1 MKNNN
6 FRLSAAGKLAAALA
20 IILAASTGAYAA
32 EIVAANGANGP
43 GVSTAATGAQV
54 VDIVAPNGNG
64 LSHNQY
70 QDFNVNQ
77 PGAVL
82 NNSREAGLSQLA
94 GQLDANANLKAAGR
108 EASVILNEVIGR
120 NPSLLH
126 GQQEIFGMAA
136 DYVLANPN
144 GISCQG
150 CGFINTSHSSLVVG
164 NPLVENGVLQG
175 YSTFGNRNTL
185 SLNGTLNAGGVLD
198 LIAPKIDSRGEVI
211 VQDFR
216 HSDGKVTSATINAI
230 SGLNRVARDGTVQA
244 SQQMPTA
251 LDSYYLGSMQA
262 GRINIINTAQGS
274 GVKLAGSLNAGDEL
288 KVKAYDIRSE
298 SRVDDASSNKNGGDN
313 YQNYR
318 GGIYV
323 NDRSSSQKLTRTELK
338 GKNISLVADNHA
350 HLTATDIRGEDITLQ
365 GGKLTLDGQQL
376 KQTQGHTDDR
386 WFYSW
391 QYDVTREREQLQQ
404 AGSTVAASGS
414 AKLISTQEDVKLLGA
429 NVSADRALS
438 VKAAR
443 DVHLAGL
450 VEKDKS
456 SERGYQRNHT
466 SSLRTGRWSS
476 SDESESLKA
485 SELRSEGKGQ
495 DKGKLTLEAG
505 RNVATQGARLHANND
520 LTIDAKDQIQI
531 GVQKTANAKAVR
543 DDKTSWGGI
552 GGGDNKNNS
561 NRREISHASELTSG
575 GTLRLNGQQG
585 VTITGSKARG
595 QKGGEVT
602 TTHGGLRIDNAL
614 STTVDKID
622 ARTGTAFNI
631 TSSSHKADNSYQS
644 STASELKSD
653 TNLTL
658 VSRKDADVIGSQVA
672 SGGELSVESKAGN
685 INVKA
690 AERQQKID
698 EQKTALTVNG
708 YAKEAGDKQ
717 YRAGLRIEHTSDS
730 EKTTRTENSA
740 SGLSGG
746 SVKLK
751 AKQDVTFSGS
761 QLVADK
767 GDASVSGNKVS
778 FLAADDK
785 TTSNTEQTKIG
796 GGFYYTG
803 GIDKLGSG
811 VEAGYENSK
820 TQTQSSKAV
829 MSGSDVKG
837 NLTINARDKLTQQGA
852 QHSVGGTYQEN
863 AAGVDHLA
871 ATNSNSSTTHKTD
884 VGVNIGANVDYS
896 AVTRPVERAVGK
908 AAKLDATGVINDIGG
923 IGAPNV
929 GLDIG
934 AQGGSSEKHS
944 SSSQAVVSSVKAGS
958 IDINAKGEVR
968 DQGTQYQ
975 ASKGAVNL
983 TADSHRSEAAA
994 NRQDE
999 QSRDT
1004 RGSAGVR
1011 VYTTTGSD
1019 LTVDAK
1025 GEGGTQRS
1033 NSSASQAVTGS
1044 IDAANGI
1051 NVNVK
1056 KDAVY
1061 QGTALNGGSGK
1072 TAVNAGGDIRFDQAS
1087 DKQSENHS
1095 GFNVKASAKGG
1106 FTADSKNF
1114 GAGFGGGTNN
1124 GESSS
1129 STAQVGNVSGQGVEL
1144 KAGRDLTLQ
1153 GTNVKSQGDVSLNAG
1168 NKVALQAAESTQTRK
1183 ESKLSGNI
1191 DLGAGSSDS
1200 KEKTGGSLSAGG
1212 AFDIAK
1218 VNESATER
1226 QGATIASDGKVTL
1239 SANGKGDD
1247 ALHLQ
1252 GAKVSGGSAALEA
1265 KNGGILL
1272 ESAKNEQHKDN
1283 WNLGIKANARGGQTF
1298 NKDAGGKVDP
1308 NTGKD
1313 THTLGAGLKV
1323 GVEQQD
1329 KTTHA
1334 NTGITAGDVALNSG
1348 KDTRLAGARVDADSV
1363 QGKVGGD
1370 LRVES
1375 RKDVETGVK
1384 VDVDAGLSHSN
1395 DPGSSITSKLSKVG
1409 TPRYAGK
1416 VKEKLEAGVN
1426 KVADAT
1432 TDKYNS
1438 VARRLDP
1445 QQDTTGAVSFSK
1457 ADGKVTLPET
1467 LAGEKPQGPLWDR
1480 GARTV
1485 GGAVKD
1491 SITGPAGRQGQLKVN
1506 ADVVNNNAV
1515 GEQSAIAG
1523 KHGVALQVGGQTQLT
1538 GGEIRSQQGKVELGG
1553 SQVSQQDVSGQRYQG
1568 GGRVD
1573 AAATVGG
1580 LLGGAAKQSVDGN
1593 VPFASGHASTQQADA
1608 KAGVFSGK

>member
-20 IILAASTGAYAA
+20 IILAASAGAYAA

-94 GQLDANANLKAAGR
+94 GQLGANPNLGGR

-211 VQDFR
+211 VQDFK
-216 HSDGKVTSATINAI
+216 HSNGKVTSATINAI

-298 SRVDDASSNKNGGDN
+298 SRIDDASSNKNGGDN

-443 DVHLAGL
+443 GVHLAGL

-485 SELRSEGKGQ
+485 SELRSQGE
-495 DKGKLTLEAG
+495 LTLKAG
-505 RNVATQGARLHANND
+505 RNVSTQGAKIHAQRD
-520 LTIDAKDQIQI
+520 LTIDADSQIQV

-602 TTHGGLRIDNAL
+602 ATHGGLRIDNAL

-658 VSRKDADVIGSQVA
+658 VSHKDADVIGSQVA
-672 SGGELSVESKAGN
+672 SGGELSVESKTGN

-690 AERQQKID
+690 AERQQNID

-717 YRAGLRIEHTSDS
+717 YRAGLRIEHTRDS

-740 SGLSGG
+740 SSLSGG

-751 AKQDVTFSGS
+751 AEKDVTFSGS

-785 TTSNTEQTKIG
+785 TASNTEQTKIG

-820 TQTQSSKAV
+820 TQTQSSKAIT
-829 MSGSDVKG
+829 SGSDVKG

-852 QHSVGGTYQEN
+852 QHRVGGAYQEN

-871 ATNSNSSTTHKTD
+871 AADTASTTTTKTD

-1025 GEGGTQRS
+1025 GEGSTQRS
-1033 NSSASQAVTGS
+1033 NSSASQAVAGS

-1153 GTNVKSQGDVSLNAG
+1153 GTNIKSQGDVSLNAG

-1218 VNESATER
+1218 VNETATER

-1467 LAGEKPQGPLWDR
+1467 PAGEKPQGPLWDR

-1491 SITGPAGRQGQLKVN
+1491 SITGPAGRQGHLKVN
-1506 ADVVNNNAV
+1506 ADVVHNNAV

>member
-20 IILAASTGAYAA
+20 IILAASAGAYAA
-32 EIVAANGANGP
+32 EIVAANGAHGP

-94 GQLDANANLKAAGR
+94 GQLGANPNLGGR

-211 VQDFR
+211 VQDFK
-216 HSDGKVTSATINAI
+216 HSNGKVTSATINAI

-244 SQQMPTA
+244 SQQIPTA

-414 AKLISTQEDVKLLGA
+414 AKLVSTQEDVKLLGA

-466 SSLRTGRWSS
+466 SSLRTGSWSS

-485 SELRSEGKGQ
+485 SELRSQGE
-495 DKGKLTLEAG
+495 LTLKAG
-505 RNVATQGARLHANND
+505 RNVATQGARVHAQRD
-520 LTIDAKDQIQI
+520 LTIDANEQIQI

-552 GGGDNKNNS
+552 GGGDNKSNS
-561 NRREISHASELTSG
+561 NRREVSHASELTSD

-602 TTHGGLRIDNAL
+602 ATQGGLRIDNAL

-622 ARTGTAFNI
+622 ARTGTVFNI

-653 TNLTL
+653 TNLKL
-658 VSRKDADVIGSQVA
+658 VSHKDADVIGSQVA
-672 SGGELSVESKAGN
+672 SGGELSVESKTGN

-690 AERQQKID
+690 AERQQNID

-717 YRAGLRIEHTSDS
+717 YRAGVRIEHTRDS

-740 SGLSGG
+740 SSLSGG

-751 AKQDVTFSGS
+751 AEKDVTFSGS

-767 GDASVSGNKVS
+767 GGASVSGNKVS

-785 TTSNTEQTKIG
+785 TASNTEQTKIG

-820 TQTQSSKAV
+820 TQTQSSKAIT
-829 MSGSDVKG
+829 SGSDVKG

-852 QHSVGGTYQEN
+852 QHSVGGAYQEN

-871 ATNSNSSTTHKTD
+871 ATNSNSTTTTKTD

-983 TADSHRSEAAA
+983 TADSHRSEAAE

-1114 GAGFGGGTNN
+1114 GAGFGGGTHN

-1129 STAQVGNVSGQGVEL
+1129 STAQVGNVNGQGVAL

-1218 VNESATER
+1218 VNESTTER

-1375 RKDVETGVK
+1375 RKDAEKGVK

-1395 DPGSSITSKLSKVG
+1395 DPGSSVTSKLSKVG

-1467 LAGEKPQGPLWDR
+1467 PAGEKPQGPLWDR

-1491 SITGPAGRQGQLKVN
+1491 SITGPAGRQGHLKLN

-1515 GEQSAIAG
+1515 GVQSAIAG

>member
-20 IILAASTGAYAA
+20 IILAASAGAYAA

-94 GQLDANANLKAAGR
+94 GQLGANPNLGGR

-211 VQDFR
+211 VQDFK
-216 HSDGKVTSATINAI
+216 HSNGKVTSATINAI

-338 GKNISLVADNHA
+338 GKNISLVADNLA

-404 AGSTVAASGS
+404 AGSTVAAGGS

-429 NVSADRALS
+429 NVSAERALS

-485 SELRSEGKGQ
+485 SELRSQGE
-495 DKGKLTLEAG
+495 LTLKAG
-505 RNVATQGARLHANND
+505 RNVSTQGANIHAQRD
-520 LTIDAKDQIQI
+520 LTIDADGQIQV

-602 TTHGGLRIDNAL
+602 ATHGGLRIDNAL

-658 VSRKDADVIGSQVA
+658 VSHKDADVIGSQVA
-672 SGGELSVESKAGN
+672 SGGELSVESKTGN

-690 AERQQKID
+690 AERQQNID

-717 YRAGLRIEHTSDS
+717 YRAGLRIEHTRDS

-740 SGLSGG
+740 SSLSGG
-746 SVKLK
+746 NVKLK
-751 AKQDVTFSGS
+751 AEKDVTFSGS

-785 TTSNTEQTKIG
+785 TASNTEQTKIG

-820 TQTQSSKAV
+820 TQTQSSKTIT
-829 MSGSDVKG
+829 SGSDVKG

-852 QHSVGGTYQEN
+852 QHSVGGAYQEN

-871 ATNSNSSTTHKTD
+871 AADTASTTTTKTD

-1033 NSSASQAVTGS
+1033 NSSASQAVAGS

-1252 GAKVSGGSAALEA
+1252 GAKVSGGNAALEA

-1272 ESAKNEQHKDN
+1272 ESAKNEQHKDD

-1375 RKDVETGVK
+1375 RKDIETGLK

-1467 LAGEKPQGPLWDR
+1467 PAGEKPQGPLWDR

>member
-20 IILAASTGAYAA
+20 IILAASAGAYAA

-94 GQLDANANLKAAGR
+94 GQLGANPNLGGR

-150 CGFINTSHSSLVVG
+150 CGFINTSRSSLVVG
-164 NPLVENGVLQG
+164 NPLVENGLLQG
-175 YSTFGNRNTL
+175 YSTLDNRNTL
-185 SLNGTLNAGGVLD
+185 SLNGVLNAGGVLD
-198 LIAPKIDSRGEVI
+198 LIAPKIDSRGDVI
-211 VQDFR
+211 VQDFTHR
-216 HSDGKVTSATINAI
+216 NGSVTPAAINAI
-230 SGLNRVARDGTVQA
+230 SGHNRVARDGKVLASVQ
-244 SQQMPTA
+244 PTTA

-274 GVKLAGSLNAGDEL
+274 GVKLAGTLAAGDEL

-298 SRVDDASSNKNGGDN
+298 SRVDDASSNRNGGDN

-391 QYDVTREREQLQQ
+391 QYDVTREREQQQQ
-404 AGSTVAASGS
+404 AGSTVAAGGN
-414 AKLISTQEDVKLLGA
+414 ATLVSTREDVNLLGA

-456 SERGYQRNHT
+456 TERGYQRNHT
-466 SSLRTGRWSS
+466 SSLRTGSWSS

-485 SELRSEGKGQ
+485 SELRSQGE
-495 DKGKLTLEAG
+495 LTLKAG
-505 RNVATQGARLHANND
+505 RNVTTQGAKVHAQRD
-520 LTIDAKDQIQI
+520 LTIDADSQIQV

-561 NRREISHASELTSG
+561 NRREISHASELTSD

-595 QKGGEVT
+595 KEGGLVT
-602 TTHGGLRIDNAL
+602 ATQGGLRIDNAL

-631 TSSSHKADNSYQS
+631 TSSSHKADNRYQS

-653 TNLTL
+653 TNLKL
-658 VSRKDADVIGSQVA
+658 VSRKDTDVIGSQVT
-672 SGGELSVESKAGN
+672 SGGELSVTSQTGN

-690 AERQQKID
+690 AEQQQKID

-717 YRAGLRIEHTSDS
+717 YRAGLRIEHTRDS
-730 EKTTRTENSA
+730 EKTTRTENHGA
-740 SGLSGG
+740 TLSGG
-746 SVKLK
+746 SVKLEAEK
-751 AKQDVTFSGS
+751 DVTFSGS
-761 QLVADK
+761 KLVADK

-778 FLAADDK
+778 FLAVDDK

-820 TQTQSSKAV
+820 TQAQSSKAV
-829 MSGSDVKG
+829 TSGSDVKG
-837 NLTINARDKLTQQGA
+837 NLTVNARDKLTQQGA
-852 QHSVGGTYQEN
+852 QHSVGGAYQEN

-871 ATNSNSSTTHKTD
+871 AADTASSTTTKTD

-934 AQGGSSEKHS
+934 AQGGSSEKRS

-975 ASKGAVNL
+975 ASKGAVTL
-983 TADSHRSEAAA
+983 TADSHRSEAAT
-994 NRQDE
+994 NRQEE
-999 QSRDT
+999 QKRDT

-1011 VYTTTGSD
+1011 VYTSTGSD

-1033 NSSASQAVTGS
+1033 NSNASQAVTGT

-1056 KDAVY
+1056 QDAVY

-1072 TAVNAGGDIRFDQAS
+1072 TAVNASGDIRFDQAS

-1124 GESSS
+1124 GESNS
-1129 STAQVGNVSGQGVEL
+1129 STAQVGNVSGQQGVEL

-1153 GTNVKSQGDVSLNAG
+1153 GTNVKSQGDVTLSAG

-1183 ESKLSGNI
+1183 ENQLSGNL

-1200 KEKTGGSLSAGG
+1200 KEKTGGSLSVGG

-1226 QGATIASDGKVTL
+1226 QGATLASDGKVTL
-1239 SANGKGDD
+1239 SANSKGDD

-1283 WNLGIKANARGGQTF
+1283 WSLGIKANAKGGQTF
-1298 NKDAGGKVDP
+1298 NKDANGKVDP

-1375 RKDVETGVK
+1375 RKDVEKGVK
-1384 VDVDAGLSHSN
+1384 VEVDAGLSHSN

-1416 VKEKLEAGVN
+1416 VKEKLDAGVN

-1457 ADGKVTLPET
+1457 ADGKVTLPAT
-1467 LAGEKPQGPLWDR
+1467 PAGEKPQGPLWDR

-1515 GEQSAIAG
+1515 GEQSAITG

-1553 SQVSQQDVSGQRYQG
+1553 SKVSQQDVSGQRYQG

-1593 VPFASGHASTQQADA
+1593 VPFVSGHASTQQADA